1 MTLKHFEP
9 YSKIKLFLILV
20 LLLIIA
26 FFYFQGTSAGFVFVI
41 FIVILLLR
49 EGLEID
55 LKKERYRKILS
66 FFGINIGIWK
76 PLPKTE
82 YISVFKTIKNS
93 RIRSRS
99 AETTHGFIVYKV
111 NLFYSQNKHLEI
123 YISEDKSEVFK
134 LAKQIASILNV
145 EVFDATKNK

>member
-9 YSKIKLFLILV
+9 YSKIKIFFIIV
-20 LLLIIA
+20 LLFIIA
-26 FFYFQGTSAGFVFVI
+26 FFYFKGTSAGFVFVV

-55 LKKERYRKILS
+55 LKRDRYRKIIS
-66 FFGINIGIWK
+66 FFGLNIGTWK

-99 AETTHGFIVYKV
+99 AETTHGFVIYKV

-123 YISEDKSEVFK
+123 YLSEDKSEVFR

-145 EVFDATKNK
+145 EIFDATENK